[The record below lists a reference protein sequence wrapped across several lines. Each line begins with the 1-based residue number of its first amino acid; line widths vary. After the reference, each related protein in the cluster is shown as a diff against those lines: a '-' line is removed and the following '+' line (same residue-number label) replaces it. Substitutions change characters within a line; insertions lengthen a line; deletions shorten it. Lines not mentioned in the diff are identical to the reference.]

1 MSYIHGLGA
10 LEEGATWQL
19 RNGVAIPL
27 VPAMLS
33 YFESIQRLINAI
45 NAKEGRKLIGVD
57 GRIGSDAVS
66 ALRVIVSKHAT
77 ATWGT
82 SEQQITQITP
92 SFVAQNAPTIVG
104 ELLPLRERLDAPYV
118 ADPKTSSAP
127 SVAKAGGI
135 ENPPDRPRL
144 QLSPIAMV
152 LAAVSLGA
160 VVALSSKRKG
170 RRR

>member
-57 GRIGSDAVS
+57 GRIGSDTVS

-77 ATWGT
+77 TGT
-82 SEQQITQITP
+82 SGEITP
-92 SFVAQNAPTIVG
+92 TFVAQNAPTIVG